1 MARFLVTRVLLAAAT
16 LWVVSIVVFA
26 IARVQGDPRDL
37 LFAQQF
43 GNQDPKQWEEFGRQ
57 IGLDKPMVYQYGLFL
72 GRAFKGDLGKSIWQY
87 KPVSS
92 LIWERLPATA
102 ELALGAIIFSTISIP
117 LGVLA
122 AIRRGSM
129 WDLLARA
136 IAILGQS
143 MPSFWIGIMLVFVFA
158 VRFELLPT
166 SQRGGLSH
174 FVLPVITL
182 GIFPLAGML
191 RLIRSSM
198 LDVLDSEY
206 VKLARAKG
214 VSGTVVIWKHALR
227 SALVAPLTFAGLLIA
242 GLLTGSIIVETVF
255 VWPGMGLLAIGG
267 VQSNDYPITQGVVL
281 VFTMFFVLSSLVVD
295 IVYTLVDPR
304 IRII

>member
-16 LWVVSIVVFA
+16 LWAVSIVVFA

-122 AIRRGSM
+122 AVKRGSI
-129 WDLLARA
+129 WDLSARA

-158 VRFELLPT
+158 VQFELLPT
-166 SQRGGLSH
+166 SQRGGVSH

-214 VSGTVVIWKHALR
+214 VSGNVVIWKHALR

-304 IRII
+304 IRIV

>member
-16 LWVVSIVVFA
+16 LWAVSIVVFA

-122 AIRRGSM
+122 AVKRGSI
-129 WDLLARA
+129 WDLSARA

-158 VRFELLPT
+158 VQFELLPT

-214 VSGTVVIWKHALR
+214 VSGNVVIWKHALR

-304 IRII
+304 IRIV

>member
-1 MARFLVTRVLLAAAT
+1 MGRFLVTRVLLAATT

-57 IGLDKPMVYQYGLFL
+57 IGLDKPMVYQYALFL

-102 ELALGAIIFSTISIP
+102 ELAFGAIIFSTISIP

-122 AIRRGSM
+122 AVKRGSI
-129 WDLLARA
+129 WDLSARA
-136 IAILGQS
+136 IAVLGQS

-158 VRFELLPT
+158 VRFELVPT

-214 VSGTVVIWKHALR
+214 VSGNVVIWKHALR

-267 VQSNDYPITQGVVL
+267 VQSSDYPITQGVVL

-304 IRII
+304 IRIV